1 MVPLTETHRLI
12 MLDAFKDVEKIMP
25 ALGVFDPYGGNID
38 DYRKCRDMILEK
50 IREITH
56 EDNRS

>member
-1 MVPLTETHRLI
+1 
-12 MLDAFKDVEKIMP
+12 MP
-25 ALGVFDPYGGNID
+25 ALGVFDPYGGNLD